1 MPDPVCGVH
10 YSDVCPH
17 HLYELRA
24 AVTTLVR
31 RVFREESGTERHVEE
46 VEFADFVRRKKAF
59 SG

>member
-1 MPDPVCGVH
+1 MPDSVCGVH

-17 HLYELRA
+17 HLYKLCV

-31 RVFREESGTERHVEE
+31 SVFREESGIESHVEE
-46 VEFADFVRRKKAF
+46 VKFADFVRRKKAF